1 MIKKIRRIGNS
12 SGIIIPRVFLEQ
24 LGSPTEVDV
33 SPTEEGIIIRPI
45 AGRITRGKPRDEDE
59 TEGLL
64 RLASAKI
71 EKNIKTGKVRWTGK
85 REMERKISL

>member
-1 MIKKIRRIGNS
+1 MIKKIRKIGNS
-12 SGIIIPRVFLEQ
+12 SGIIIPRVLLEE
-24 LGSPTEVDV
+24 LGSPAEVDV
-33 SPTEEGIIIRPI
+33 SPTEEGIIIRPV
-45 AGRITRGKPRDEDE
+45 AGRIVRGKPRDEDE

-64 RLASAKI
+64 RLASARI